1 MAGNSALKRIAS
13 VIQNPE
19 ILGVSNQIMEV
30 RKGIER
36 GRELMDTIQGLVD
49 PATKTSFSLNTIVN
63 TKVSKGGLFPFLIY
77 LLLFSSFT
85 T

>member
-30 RKGIER
+30 RQMEKEKGTNEYNSGSDR
-36 GRELMDTIQGLVD
+36 SGNED
-49 PATKTSFSLNTIVN
+49 
-63 TKVSKGGLFPFLIY
+63 FLLSQY
-77 LLLFSSFT
+77 NR
-85 T
+85 